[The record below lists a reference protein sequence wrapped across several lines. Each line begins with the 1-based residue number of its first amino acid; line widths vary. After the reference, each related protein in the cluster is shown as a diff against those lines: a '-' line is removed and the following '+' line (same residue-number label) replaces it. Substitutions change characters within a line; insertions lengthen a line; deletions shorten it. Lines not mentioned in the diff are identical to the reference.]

1 MSIKKTDS
9 EKMRRLAQE
18 GKKISEIV
26 SEDFPELAYWDVY
39 IEVYGSG
46 ERSSLGIKRMITNR
60 LNSLVESTSKSERR
74 EIAEELQGL
83 VWHLYNN
90 HKTNTGKL
98 AKIRETLGE

>member
-1 MSIKKTDS
+1 MSINRTDA

-18 GKKISEIV
+18 GKKISNVV
-26 SEDFPELAYWDVY
+26 SEDFPELDYWDVY

-60 LNSLVESTSKSERR
+60 LNSLVASTSRIERGK
-74 EIAEELQGL
+74 IAKELQGL

-90 HKTNTGKL
+90 HKTNTWKL